1 MPYHSI
7 PNSADLVL
15 LLPSKRHRSRP
26 PSDQIAFGVRSD
38 CVRRPIGLR
47 TSADDFAKELL

>member
-15 LLPSKRHRSRP
+15 LLLSKRHRSRP
-26 PSDQIAFGVRSD
+26 PSDRIASAVRSD
-38 CVRRPIGLR
+38 CVRV
-47 TSADDFAKELL
+47 TMTFAKELL